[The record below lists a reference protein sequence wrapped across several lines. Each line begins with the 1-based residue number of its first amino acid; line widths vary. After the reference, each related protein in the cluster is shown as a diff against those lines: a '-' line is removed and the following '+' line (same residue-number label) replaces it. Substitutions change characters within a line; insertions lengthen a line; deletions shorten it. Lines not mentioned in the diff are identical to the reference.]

1 MRAPP
6 ATDTLRH
13 AELSDLP
20 PRIHIVAM
28 PLSLPV
34 YTADMLR
41 DFPDD
46 GNRYELLEG
55 FLIVTPT
62 PSRSHQVI
70 AGRVFSAIERYLAP
84 TGLAY
89 AVPVGE
95 ITRAPRIVLQPDILV
110 LSGTESITAPWTDAR
125 DWWLAV
131 EVFSPSSRMYDRN
144 YKRDAYLAL
153 GVREVWLLDLDE
165 KEVLVSRPSGPTDS
179 AVHDVLRWHPVEMPA
194 PLEVDLSHLF
204 RGLA

>member
-1 MRAPP
+1 
-6 ATDTLRH
+6 
-13 AELSDLP
+13 
-20 PRIHIVAM
+20 M
-28 PLSLPV
+28 PLSLPA
-34 YTADMLR
+34 YTVDMLR

-55 FLIVTPT
+55 FLIVTPA
-62 PSRSHQVI
+62 PSRRHQVI
-70 AGRVFSAIERYLAP
+70 AGRLFSAIERYLAP
-84 TGLAY
+84 TDLAY

-95 ITRAPRIVLQPDILV
+95 IQRAPRILLQPDILV

-165 KEVLVSRPSGPTDS
+165 KEVLVSRPGGPTDS
-179 AVHDVLRWHPVEMPA
+179 AVHDVLGWHPVEMPA
-194 PLEVDLSHLF
+194 PLEVDLSHIF